1 MQRAKG
7 IGKLE
12 RCEEGNQYLGGFPW
26 VVSHSTY
33 VLQCSKSEC
42 FWQAF
47 LKWSWWSCTAF
58 LLILLILWINWSH
71 VPWQHLFWIT
81 HSQMHH
87 PKLELYYNPLSMR
100 NSNKLFWGLRAVGE
114 KLTNCSHWFQ
124 TMYCRKEGI
133 DSIFSNFSHQ
143 DCFAVHIFSI
153 NSHLCLV

>member
-12 RCEEGNQYLGGFPW
+12 SCEEGNQYLGGFPW

-33 VLQCSKSEC
+33 VLQSSTSEC

-58 LLILLILWINWSH
+58 LLILLILWINWSCES
-71 VPWQHLFWIT
+71 WQHLFWIN

-87 PKLELYYNPLSMR
+87 PKLLTLLQSIINEEF
-100 NSNKLFWGLRAVGE
+100 KQIILRASCCRRKTR
-114 KLTNCSHWFQ
+114 KLWPL
-124 TMYCRKEGI
+124 
-133 DSIFSNFSHQ
+133 FSDNVLQERGNTFKIQ
-143 DCFAVHIFSI
+143 
-153 NSHLCLV
+153 